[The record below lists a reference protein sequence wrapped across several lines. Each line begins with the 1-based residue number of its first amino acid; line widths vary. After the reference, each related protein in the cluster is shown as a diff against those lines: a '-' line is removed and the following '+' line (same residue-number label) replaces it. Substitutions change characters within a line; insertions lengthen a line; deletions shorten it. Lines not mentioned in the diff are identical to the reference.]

1 MHFYR
6 CEICKFIELW
16 LIARTCRHHAQAN
29 SKIYLICMAIT
40 VTEREEGKQVVHEGE
55 VVGRVIDVEHGT
67 AYVDPDPGLTETFLS
82 MLGWAESEG
91 DSYALQSEAVAE
103 VTETE
108 IRLKEF

>member
-1 MHFYR
+1 MR
-6 CEICKFIELW
+6 ETITAADE
-16 LIARTCRHHAQAN
+16 
-29 SKIYLICMAIT
+29 SKPVVNASG
-40 VTEREEGKQVVHEGE
+40 ER
-55 VVGRVIDVEHGT
+55 VGRIVAAADGV
-67 AYVDPDPGLTETFLS
+67 ASVDPDPGLTETFLS